1 VRVPVHGAQGGL
13 VSELVGGAGVVGHG
27 SHDARW
33 TALAVQVGPDPRY
46 SGRFGMLASAG
57 MGFTGVTVS
66 DLGGILLDR
75 VPLENIGGS
84 GTAGSHWRRSVFG
97 NELMNG
103 FAGSGPQPLSL
114 LTVQAMADMGYV
126 VNTGAAEPWGQFLT
140 TSATPALDRIF
151 DAGDAIPIRERIL
164 EPEGVVDATGR
175 IRPLHGSTRK

>member
-1 VRVPVHGAQGGL
+1 MP
-13 VSELVGGAGVVGHG
+13 
-27 SHDARW
+27 
-33 TALAVQVGPDPRY
+33 
-46 SGRFGMLASAG
+46 SAAA
-57 MGFTGVTVS
+57 
-66 DLGGILLDR
+66 IR
-75 VPLENIGGS
+75 
-84 GTAGSHWRRSVFG
+84 RRS
-97 NELMNG
+97 NG

-175 IRPLHGSTRK
+175 FVYFGLEKKL